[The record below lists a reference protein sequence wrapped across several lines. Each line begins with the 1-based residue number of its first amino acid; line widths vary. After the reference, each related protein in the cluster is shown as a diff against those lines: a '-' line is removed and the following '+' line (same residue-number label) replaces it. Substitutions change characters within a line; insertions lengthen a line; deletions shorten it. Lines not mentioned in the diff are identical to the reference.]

1 MNYKLLFIIIV
12 VLSIGA
18 ISGYFVLKSSD
29 IQIVEKISM
38 DLTKSRKITNVSID
52 DFYKIKDASIEYK
65 DDIVNT
71 LTIFYFYS
79 DCPHFTEDVLIRD
92 IKQNY
97 YYLPEKNSIIVIRG
111 EYEWTK
117 EPKDILFYVV

>member
-29 IQIVEKISM
+29 IQIVEKINT
-38 DLTKSRKITNVSID
+38 DLTKSRKITNASLE
-52 DFYKIKDASIEYK
+52 DFYKLKDNRDSVPKLDK
-65 DDIVNT
+65 DP

-92 IKQNY
+92 IKKNY
-97 YYLPEKNSIIVIRG
+97 YYLPEKNSVIVIRG